1 MALIFQSGQVAVS
14 DPATGGGPQGPTAT
28 SNIKDVITKVVKLT
42 SANFGTVAV
51 NTKVAV
57 LAPDVSIIKMTLWVN
72 NQLSGGGITAATFS
86 VGSASGGTQFI
97 NGLTA
102 FATAGTYA
110 VLTPITGIMQPYNVP
125 YSADIQIWVSGTATI
140 GNPTAG
146 DMYLAI
152 EYVR

>member
-1 MALIFQSGQVAVS
+1 MALIFQTGQVPVS
-14 DPATGGGPQGPTAT
+14 DIATGGGPPGPTAT
-28 SNIKDVITKVVKLT
+28 SNIKDVVTKVVKLT

-51 NTKVAV
+51 NNKVAV
-57 LAPDVSIIKMTLWVN
+57 LPADSSIIKMTLWVN
-72 NQLSGGGITAATFS
+72 NQLSGGGITAASFS
-86 VGSASGGTQFI
+86 VGSVSAGTQFI

-125 YSADIQIWVSGTATI
+125 FGADIQIWVSGTATT
-140 GNPTAG
+140 GNPTSG
-146 DMYLAI
+146 DMYLAV